1 MCASSDYITRTP
13 RTPIL
18 LLQTNKSLPPAACVI
33 QMMTVFGRNSAVTL
47 LVFSF
52 QTDVNPRPRPRNRPR
67 RDDFYQV
74 LLACIILWMVNG
86 NQVFTV

>member
-1 MCASSDYITRTP
+1 MCASCDFITRTP

-18 LLQTNKSLPPAACVI
+18 LLQASKPSPPPACLT
-33 QMMTVFGRNSAVTL
+33 QMMTVLGRNSAVIL

>member
-1 MCASSDYITRTP
+1 
-13 RTPIL
+13 

-33 QMMTVFGRNSAVTL
+33 QMMAVFGRNSAVTL

>member
-1 MCASSDYITRTP
+1 
-13 RTPIL
+13 
-18 LLQTNKSLPPAACVI
+18 
-33 QMMTVFGRNSAVTL
+33 MMTVFGRNSAVTL

-52 QTDVNPRPRPRNRPR
+52 QTDVNPRPRPRNRLR